1 LEGVSSKSYNHLDV
15 NGHGNHG
22 SNSLNNLD
30 NGYVEGVGSRPFLA
44 AINSGNNLSILYF
57 NARSIVPK
65 YDELCVVVEA
75 NNPDIVCIV
84 EIHALKS
91 CIGHVQLVQAFQEGP
106 LSFLLHV
113 VIDGSE
119 GVSMLSSKHQ
129 HLEQLTMLCQK
140 SFLLYTHK
148 VDNSSK
154 FKARLLPPRKA
165 MLTPLGTAWA
175 TTCA

>member
-1 LEGVSSKSYNHLDV
+1 VTV
-15 NGHGNHG
+15 Q
-22 SNSLNNLD
+22 
-30 NGYVEGVGSRPFLA
+30 A
-44 AINSGNNLSILYF
+44 MQLSIAYCSLRLTIPV
-57 NARSIVPK
+57 NAVLVQHCSST
-65 YDELCVVVEA
+65 
-75 NNPDIVCIV
+75 
-84 EIHALKS
+84 HALKS
-91 CIGHVQLVQAFQEGP
+91 CVGHLQLVQAFQEGP

-140 SFLLYTHK
+140 SFLFYRHK

-154 FKARLLPPRKA
+154 FKAHLLPPRKA
-165 MLTPLGTAWA
+165 MLTPLGTARA